1 MCIILSEQCNALTGM
16 LGKKYGY
23 YIKRH
28 KRKEGKE
35 RFFSQRSKHR
45 VPPDGHWRF
54 IVACAQM
61 ARNGV
66 YISDVRA
73 TRKEIREALVEAN
86 HYLAAQN
93 LRLDIYTAR
102 DIINLQKTFGL

>member
-1 MCIILSEQCNALTGM
+1 MVLNLLSDCKSLTGYIGKG
-16 LGKKYGY
+16 LGYCIQCQKG
-23 YIKRH
+23 
-28 KRKEGKE
+28 
-35 RFFSQRSKHR
+35 RFFSKRNSKGNI
-45 VPPDGHWRF
+45 PPDGHWRF